1 MTPRE
6 PTDPTGVSK
15 PAGGITLRAVLSFLV
30 VVMLLPLVLFVTAG
44 RWSWTAAWVYVAM
57 HWAGT
62 LASRLMAWRVNPG
75 LLVERGRSVEKGF
88 GEGWDRLLLPLGAI
102 VGPLALW
109 IVAGLDERFARST
122 DLPIEAQAIA
132 CSVLIAAYAFST
144 WAFVVNAYFSAVI
157 RIQEDRG
164 QKVVTKGPYRLV
176 RHPGYAGGVLAY
188 LAMPVLL
195 DSLWALIPAVLTVA
209 AVVARTALEDKTL
222 KELLPGYT
230 EYAGRTRYRLLP
242 GVW

>member
-1 MTPRE
+1 MTPRT
-6 PTDPTGVSK
+6 PTDCTGTSK
-15 PAGGITLRAVLSFLV
+15 PEGGITLRAVLSFLLV
-30 VVMLLPLVLFVTAG
+30 VVLLPLVLFVAAG
-44 RWSWTAAWVYVAM
+44 RWDWTAAWAYVAI

-62 LASRLMAWRVNPG
+62 FASRLLAWRANPD
-75 LLVERGRSVEKGF
+75 LLAERARSVEKGF
-88 GEGWDRLLLPLGAI
+88 GRGWDRLLLPLGAI

-109 IVAGLDERFARST
+109 TVAGLDERLTWSP
-122 DLPIEAQAIA
+122 DLPVQAQAIA
-132 CSVLIAAYAFST
+132 CGVLVAAYAFST
-144 WAFVVNAYFSAVI
+144 WAFVVNAFFSAVI

-164 QKVVTKGPYRLV
+164 QKVVTNGPYRLV

-195 DSLWALIPAVLTVA
+195 DSLWALIPAALTVA

-222 KELLPGYT
+222 RESLPGHR
-230 EYAGRTRYRLLP
+230 EYARQTRYRLLP